1 MIRTI
6 SGVLLIAFF
15 LSCSKNESV
24 GIYNQGR
31 LEYRISYLNA
41 VEDNYDPSFLP
52 KKMILEFNQEYS
64 INRIDGFM
72 GFFKLGNITY
82 FKNRKV
88 KTHLKVLD
96 QNYTFTG
103 GRNDMMCCFDCMDGM
118 IITKDTVKREF
129 AGLRSR
135 KAIIS
140 FEDNPDTFEIFFTN
154 DIHLAHPN
162 RSNPYSAIDGVL
174 TRFRLIMGP
183 YDMLFTASKFDPDK
197 APVEEMEIPEKA
209 MEVNRPEMVA
219 ILNRLMEQNM

>member
-1 MIRTI
+1 MIRCVAGI
-6 SGVLLIAFF
+6 LLIVLI
-15 LSCSKNESV
+15 LSCSKNKEK

-52 KKMILEFNQEYS
+52 KKMILEFNQDFS

-96 QNYTFTG
+96 QNYTFIG
-103 GRNDMMCCFDCMDGM
+103 GRNDMMCCFDCMEGM
-118 IITKDTVKREF
+118 KITEDTAVITI
-129 AGLRSR
+129 AGLKS
-135 KAIIS
+135 KKVTIS
-140 FEDNPDTFEIFFTN
+140 FKDSPDTFEVYYTN
-154 DIHLAHPN
+154 DIDLAHPN
-162 RSNPYSAIDGVL
+162 RSNPYANINGVL
-174 TRFRLIMGP
+174 TKFRLIMGP
-183 YDMLFTASKFDPDK
+183 YNMLFTASKFDPKK
-197 APVEEMEIPEKA
+197 APENEMDIPEES
-209 MEVNRPEMVA
+209 MEVNHLEMVA